1 MRRPGAGSGRGD
13 GEKGTDA
20 GEIREGPGRGWQ
32 TRGAGWSEA
41 RGAARRLAV
50 VFGSERD
57 DFRSSRCLGVMSCG
71 MAGSDVPGCQAPG
84 SRVPVWAAPPAE
96 DASSLP

>member
-1 MRRPGAGSGRGD
+1 M
-13 GEKGTDA
+13 
-20 GEIREGPGRGWQ
+20 
-32 TRGAGWSEA
+32 
-41 RGAARRLAV
+41 